1 MKKLEEALKE
11 AIRVEYVTSPER
23 PSLRALAAKYGVA
36 IRTVEKYSAQEQW
49 RAQRESY
56 WRTTVVD
63 NLKQSARQSAARAVR
78 GNESERER
86 TAKMIKWL
94 RDYLVGLAREVGRG
108 LVPTA
113 NDPQE
118 TIQEIRRAWAQLP
131 AATRARLL
139 PQIVRTAG
147 ELIRI
152 EQLLMGEPT
161 ERIEMTERPIEVTDE
176 EAEVLQRVWR
186 RATMMAK
193 GEDNAGD

>member
-1 MKKLEEALKE
+1 MKKLEEAIKE

-63 NLKQSARQSAARAVR
+63 NLKQGARQSAARAVR

>member
-1 MKKLEEALKE
+1 MRKLEEALKE

-63 NLKQSARQSAARAVR
+63 NLKQSARQNAARAVR
-78 GNESERER
+78 ANESERER
-86 TAKMIKWL
+86 TAKVIKWL

-193 GEDNAGD
+193 GEENAGD